1 MKVYLTEKYELV
13 IEAESAVETI
23 ALKAWSDD
31 YFKEKPDKAMLL
43 LSFTTTENAKDKA
56 ESKAEWSAR
65 QPY

>member
-13 IEAESAVETI
+13 IEAESAVEMI

-43 LSFTTTENAKDKA
+43 LSFTVTDKK

-65 QPY
+65 QPA